1 MDSAAVRQALVETLA
16 LDLIGP
22 EPGSPLEREALNQ
35 PPSRWYLSGFL
46 IPHEAP
52 EDQRADD
59 TGQETIDSATGGGT
73 DDGEAPDPP
82 SARKAH
88 FPSSLGLSVLV
99 AEAARSVHVR
109 VTWGDYRLVE
119 DELAAGASGSAPAPE
134 AASPTEPR
142 RTEVRWQREP
152 RAAEVEVP
160 IGRDRARPKTFD
172 VPGSDGLRLTV
183 SVRSTRPVQDAAGQV
198 RLVPPGTR
206 AVSVFLV
213 NNREPKPAERKDEAM
228 VFQATL
234 NVRCEHPF
242 VPRPDVS
249 GRSADDWD
257 AKVAD
262 LQYRDT
268 FEVAVGHGVAT
279 RAVGGASAGCREVE
293 TTWVPRAEVE
303 KVVPAEM
310 PGVELGMEALAQLAS
325 AAEARD
331 KLGVMVSGYRAWIAA
346 QRAAAPVE
354 DDRAEVARGLLDDAE
369 SIATRLEGGLQE
381 LDAPDVLEAFRLA
394 NRVMAIS
401 GRQRV
406 AQLLHTTP
414 AAVAAPRWRPFQL
427 AFLLMNL
434 RGLAQ
439 PTNREREIV
448 DLLFFPT
455 GGGKTEAYLG
465 LAAYTL
471 VLRRLRN
478 PGDTAAGVSIL
489 MRYTLRLL
497 TLDQLSRAATL
508 ICALE
513 LERQQAPD
521 KLGTWPFEIGLWVGK
536 AATPNKMGQV
546 RENDP
551 TSARSRVIAYKNNDK
566 KPIPIPIENCPWCG
580 TRFSPNSFTLTPTR
594 DQPRDLR
601 IVCVSPT
608 CAFKGNRPLPII
620 AVDEPLYRRLPC
632 FVIATIDKFASLAF
646 EGRVGGLFGKVDR
659 HDSNGFYGPCDPGLG
674 QPLTRPLLPPDL
686 IIQDELHLISGPL
699 GTMTGLYESAI
710 EALATRTQDGHEV
723 RPKIVASTATVR
735 RAVSQIR
742 ALFARPNVA
751 IFPAPGP
758 DLRDSCFARTV
769 PREEANARQYVG
781 VAAPGRSL
789 KVVMLRTYLALLAAS
804 QRLWDE
810 AGGARNATNPVD
822 PYMTLLGYFNALREL
837 GGSRRIV
844 EDEVTARV
852 AAYAD
857 RKRLGQDTGA
867 FANREVRA
875 FDDLVELTSRE
886 STDKVATAKR
896 RLAAGYH
903 EKDSVDIAL
912 ATNMISVGLDISR
925 LGLMVVLGQ
934 PKTTAEY
941 IQATSRVGRDDQR
954 PGLVVTLLH
963 VHKPRDRSH
972 YERFEAY
979 HHSFYR
985 AVEVTSVT
993 PFSPRAIDRG
1003 LAGVTV
1009 GLVRHSWPR
1018 LTAATSADQ
1027 MPAERA
1033 QLAFVADV
1041 MARRAASH
1049 GLLVKEEEEALRQKV
1064 RGRVIDLLDEW
1075 SRIARE
1081 KRGVG
1086 ARLRYQRYDEGTGPY
1101 LLYDPL
1107 DPELAKQPAGPR
1119 KFRAHRSLRDVE
1131 PNVGVFLKRLDGVD
1145 VPAPEEAE

>member
-1 MDSAAVRQALVETLA
+1 MDSAAVREELVRTLA

-52 EDQRADD
+52 HDQRADE
-59 TGQETIDSATGGGT
+59 TGQETIDSGTGGGA
-73 DDGEAPDPP
+73 DDTEAPDPP

-99 AEAARSVHVR
+99 PEAADSLKVR

-119 DELAAGASGSAPAPE
+119 EDAAEAKATAGAEE
-134 AASPTEPR
+134 AGPSEPR
-142 RTEVRWQREP
+142 RTEIRWQREP
-152 RAAEVEVP
+152 RSEDID
-160 IGRDRARPKTFD
+160 IGVARERGRPQTYE
-172 VPGSDGLRLTV
+172 VPGSNGLRLVV
-183 SVRSTRPVQDAAGQV
+183 SVRSTRAIRDGQGQR
-198 RLVPPGTR
+198 RLVPAGTR

-213 NNREPKPAERKDEAM
+213 NYREPQPTERKDEALA
-228 VFQATL
+228 FQARL
-234 NVRCEHPF
+234 SVRCEHPF

-249 GRSADDWD
+249 GRNADDWD

-262 LQYRDT
+262 LQYRDS
-268 FEVAVGHGVAT
+268 FEIAVGHGVAT
-279 RAVGGASAGCREVE
+279 RAVDGSASGYREVE
-293 TTWVPRAEVE
+293 TTWVPQAEVE
-303 KVVPAEM
+303 KVIADETLA
-310 PGVELGMEALAQLAS
+310 GERGMEALSQVAS
-325 AAEARD
+325 AAEARE
-331 KLGVMVSGYRAWIAA
+331 KLGPMVRGYRDWIAA
-346 QRAAAPVE
+346 QRAKAPK
-354 DDRAEVARGLLDDAE
+354 DADRGEVARALLDEAE
-369 SIATRLEGGLQE
+369 GIASRLEGGLEE
-381 LDAPDVLEAFRLA
+381 LEVPEVLEAFRLA
-394 NRVMAIS
+394 NRTMATA
-401 GRQRV
+401 GRQRLAQFQNV
-406 AQLLHTTP
+406 AP
-414 AAVAAPRWRPFQL
+414 AAVAPPRWRPFQL

-478 PGDTAAGVSIL
+478 PGETSAGVSIL

-513 LERQQAPD
+513 LERQKAQE

-536 AATPNKMGQV
+536 AATPNKMGSKGDG
-546 RENDP
+546 DP
-551 TSARSRVIAYKNNDK
+551 TTARSRVVAYRTNDK
-566 KPIPIPIENCPWCG
+566 KPIPVPIENCPWCG
-580 TRFSPNSFTLTPTR
+580 TRFTPNSFTLRTNP
-594 DQPRDLR
+594 DQPIDLH
-601 IVCVSPT
+601 IGCVNAK
-608 CAFKGNRPLPII
+608 CEFKGNRHLPIV

-632 FVIATIDKFASLAF
+632 FVIATIDKFASLSF
-646 EGRVGGLFGKVDR
+646 EGRVGGLFGKVER
-659 HDSNGFYGPCDPGLG
+659 HDANGFYGPCDPGLG
-674 QPLTRPLLPPDL
+674 RPLPKPLLPPDL

-699 GTMTGLYESAI
+699 GTMTGLYETAI
-710 EALATRTQDGHEV
+710 EALATRKENGHEI

-735 RAVSQIR
+735 RAQSQIR
-742 ALFARPNVA
+742 ALFARSSVA
-751 IFPAPGP
+751 VFPAPGP

-769 PREEANARQYVG
+769 PREEANARLYLG

-804 QRLWDE
+804 QRLWDLE
-810 AGGARNATNPVD
+810 GGSKNLKNPVD
-822 PYMTLLGYFNALREL
+822 PYMTLLGYFNTLREL

-852 AAYAD
+852 AAYFD
-857 RKRLGQDTGA
+857 RKRLGEELGL
-867 FANREVRA
+867 FSNREVRA
-875 FDDLVELTSRE
+875 FDLVELTSRE

-896 RLAAGYH
+896 RLAAPYH

-912 ATNMISVGLDISR
+912 ATNMISVGLDITR

-941 IQATSRVGRDDQR
+941 IQATSRVGREDTK

-979 HHSFYR
+979 HHTFYR

-1009 GLVRHSWPR
+1009 GLVRHAWPR
-1018 LTAATSADQ
+1018 LTPATSAEDIGT
-1027 MPAERA
+1027 ERA
-1033 QLAFVADV
+1033 QLGFIADA
-1041 MARRAASH
+1041 MAQRAASH
-1049 GLLVKEEEEALRQKV
+1049 GLLDREEEEALRQKV
-1064 RGRVIDLLDEW
+1064 RGRVNDLLDEW
-1075 SRIARE
+1075 ARIANN
-1081 KRGVG
+1081 KRSVG
-1086 ARLRYQRYDEGTGPY
+1086 AHLRYQRFDEGSGPY
-1101 LLYDPL
+1101 LLFDPL
-1107 DPELAKQPAGPR
+1107 DPELATQPAGPR

-1131 PNVGVFLKRLDGVD
+1131 ANVGVLVKRLDGVD
-1145 VPAPEEAE
+1145 VAQEAE